1 MGVAGMKK
9 VVVSFQNGLLAEA
22 ITAMLNDSGEF
33 QTFCAPTKSKKI
45 DVAST
50 CEMLSADLVL
60 MEVSYSAGT
69 AVEVRRQEA
78 RELRRRLPD
87 CKIVLL
93 CDENSAPEIAR
104 EVMLAKK
111 DGTIDNF
118 FYTSVTSKY
127 LLAAL
132 IAL

>member
-1 MGVAGMKK
+1 MKK

-33 QTFCAPTKSKKI
+33 QTFCVPTKNRKS

-50 CEMLSADLVL
+50 CEILCADLVL
-60 MEVSYSAGT
+60 MEVSYSSGT
-69 AVEVRRQEA
+69 TVEVRKQEA
-78 RELRRRLPD
+78 KEIRRRMPN

-111 DGTIDNF
+111 DGAIDTF